1 MLAGGAYIDPRSS
14 NTQISFPR
22 VRNQLLVSSCYS
34 WANRTAMRSAWN
46 ACSSLVSV
54 EIIWATASDRQKEA
68 LRGEREREG
77 TTRTLDLGS
86 EMSDV

>member
-1 MLAGGAYIDPRSS
+1 MLTGGAYIGPRSS

-22 VRNQLLVSSCYS
+22 VRNQLLVSSYS

-46 ACSSLVSV
+46 ARNSLVSV
-54 EIIWATASDRQKEA
+54 EIIWATGFGSSERGTP
-68 LRGEREREG
+68 GEREREG

-86 EMSDV
+86 KMSDV